1 MQGCWLTSLLL
12 SCLVTASTAVRAA
25 QEGEPAVQPAG
36 VTVVHPGEAP
46 LRKLQYKFSSGQFAH
61 YEVVS
66 KMTMITQHGQAQ
78 VKATNESQAWKM
90 FRVVTVEANGQATLE
105 PLIERVKMQ
114 AQIDNLP
121 PTTYDSQL
129 DPAPPREFAEVAK
142 SIGRVQARF
151 VYSPEGE
158 LLKIV
163 ALPGAPPALTAAAEK
178 VDAKYSFLVPFP
190 KAPVGIGAVWK
201 DRFQVVVSVGEGL
214 GQPVTLQRQFTWK
227 SLEGSVATILAK
239 TSVLSPINNPQV
251 EGQLMQRT
259 PSVVIQFDLDRGL
272 VLSQT
277 ASVDQEVVNALGP
290 NTRLHAVSETVER
303 LLPIPAGVQPAAL
316 KP

>member
-1 MQGCWLTSLLL
+1 MHGCWLTSTIFSLLL
-12 SCLVTASTAVRAA
+12 ATSVRAA
-25 QEGEPAVQPAG
+25 QEGEPAASNLSA
-36 VTVVHPGEAP
+36 VTVVHDGEP
-46 LRKLQYKFSSGQFAH
+46 PHRKLEYKFANGQFAH
-61 YEVVS
+61 YEVTS
-66 KMTMITQHGQAQ
+66 KMTMTTQHGQAQ
-78 VKATNESQAWKM
+78 VKAVNESQAWKM
-90 FRVVTVEANGQATLE
+90 FRVVTVDANGHATLE

-142 SIGRVQARF
+142 SIGRAHARF
-151 VYSPEGE
+151 LYSRDGE
-158 LLKIV
+158 LLKIIT
-163 ALPGAPPALTAAAEK
+163 LPGAPPYLTAAAEK
-178 VDAKYSFLVPFP
+178 VDAKYSFLVPLP
-190 KAPVGIGAVWK
+190 KTPVGVGAVWK
-201 DRFQVVVSVGEGL
+201 DRFQVMVTVGEGL

-227 SLEGSVATILAK
+227 SQDGSVATILSK

-259 PSVVIQFDLDRGL
+259 PSAVIKFDLERGL

-290 NTRLHAVSETVER
+290 NTRLHAQSETVER
-303 LLPIPAGVQPAAL
+303 LIPTPAGVQPAAL
-316 KP
+316 KQ